1 VSSPPRCPLSDR
13 AAERRLH
20 GGHRDARATP
30 RVDQSMR
37 VGVEARRAK
46 DEAQR
51 PPVRGREVPFPGLI
65 ALTAELAVVVLGCFL
80 AGLPAKTPIGRRIG
94 RAVEAR
100 LFEKVPGYNLLRS
113 LTRTAMGEEEDVR
126 YKVALV
132 EIEGGLVPSFIIEE
146 HNDGH
151 CTVFVPAVPTPT
163 SGSIY
168 IFPREMVHLVDVPF
182 AKALRCMTKL
192 GAGSGDLL
200 QAMRRS

>member
-1 VSSPPRCPLSDR
+1 MEKLIGFIKTTLIGGFLIVFPIAVIFVLLKR
-13 AAERRLH
+13 AAMAVQPLLEPVMSRL
-20 GGHRDARATP
+20 P
-30 RVDQSMR
+30 S
-37 VGVEARRAK
+37 
-46 DEAQR
+46 
-51 PPVRGREVPFPGLI
+51 EVPFPGLI

-80 AGLPAKTPIGRRIG
+80 AGLPAKTRIGRRIG

-100 LFEKVPGYNLLRS
+100 LFEKVPGYKLLRS